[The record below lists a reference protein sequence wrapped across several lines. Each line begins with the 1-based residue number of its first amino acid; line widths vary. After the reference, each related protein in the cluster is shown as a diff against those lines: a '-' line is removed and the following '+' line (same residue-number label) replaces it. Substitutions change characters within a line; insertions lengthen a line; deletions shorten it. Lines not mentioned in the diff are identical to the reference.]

1 MKKFLITGAL
11 GQIGTELALFLSERY
26 GADQVII
33 SDRESNLKHQAIKDL
48 SFEQLDV
55 LDFDHFCNIVQ
66 KRKINYIIHLAAILS
81 ATGETNPQKL
91 WQINMTGLYHALE
104 AARQFQCG
112 IFTPSS
118 IAVFGAG
125 TPSKCTPQDTIM
137 RPSTIYGISKLS
149 GELLCD
155 YYFERFN
162 VDTRGVRFPGLVSYK
177 APPGGGTTDYAV
189 DIFYQALQSGVYRC
203 PLRQDTCMDMMY
215 MDDALE
221 AIVQLI
227 EADPTKLKHRNAF
240 NVSAMSFSPK
250 EIAEEIKKYIP
261 NFRINYEINP
271 VLQKIAD
278 SWPKSLDTSAAQEE
292 WGFSPR
298 YNLEATTRVM
308 ISHLKEKIG
317 V

>member
-26 GADQVII
+26 GVDQVVI
-33 SDRESNLKHQAIKDL
+33 SDIEFNPKHQAIKDL

-66 KRKINYIIHLAAILS
+66 KHKINYIIHLAAILS

-104 AARQFQCG
+104 VALKFQCG

-118 IAVFGAG
+118 IAVFGAD
-125 TPSKCTPQDTIM
+125 TPSKSTPQDTIM

-162 VDTRGVRFPGLVSYK
+162 VDTRGVRFPGLISYK
-177 APPGGGTTDYAV
+177 ASPGGGTTDYAV

-203 PLRQDTCMDMMY
+203 PLRQDTYMDMMY

-227 EADPTKLKHRNAF
+227 EADAAKLKHRNAF

-250 EIAEEIKKYIP
+250 EIAAEIKKHIP
-261 NFRINYEINP
+261 DFSIQYEVNP
-271 VLQKIAD
+271 ILQKIAD
-278 SWPKSLDTSAAQEE
+278 SWPESLDISAAHEE

-298 YNLEATTRVM
+298 YNLETTTQVM
-308 ISHLKEKIG
+308 ISHLKEKLG

>member
-26 GADQVII
+26 GVDQVVI
-33 SDRESNLKHQAIKDL
+33 SDIEFNPKHQAIKDL

-66 KRKINYIIHLAAILS
+66 KHKINYIIHLAAILS

-104 AARQFQCG
+104 VALKFQCG

-118 IAVFGAG
+118 IAVFGAD
-125 TPSKCTPQDTIM
+125 TPSKSAPQDTIM

-162 VDTRGVRFPGLVSYK
+162 VDTRGVRFPGLISYK
-177 APPGGGTTDYAV
+177 ASPGGGTTDYAV

-203 PLRQDTCMDMMY
+203 PLRQDTYMDMMY

-227 EADPTKLKHRNAF
+227 EADAAKLKHRNAF

-250 EIAEEIKKYIP
+250 EIAAEIKKHIP
-261 NFRINYEINP
+261 DFSIQYEVNP
-271 VLQKIAD
+271 ILQKIAD
-278 SWPKSLDTSAAQEE
+278 SWPESLDISAAHEE

-298 YNLEATTRVM
+298 YNLETTTQVM
-308 ISHLKEKIG
+308 ISHLKEKLG